1 MIRRPP
7 RSPRTDTL
15 FPYPT
20 LFRSAFADGEQ
31 AVDRAHAHVERA
43 GDAAAAQRIDLAP
56 GERPLKLRLDR
67 RAAVE
72 RIALRVHD
80 PAEQRLT
87 HRDHARRA
95 VRLDGRSEEPT
106 SELQSLMRT

>member
-1 MIRRPP
+1 M
-7 RSPRTDTL
+7 
-15 FPYPT
+15 
-20 LFRSAFADGEQ
+20 
-31 AVDRAHAHVERA
+31 
-43 GDAAAAQRIDLAP
+43 RISDWSSDVCSSDLLAP

-80 PAEQRLT
+80 PAEKRLT

-95 VRLDGRSEEPT
+95 VRLDGRPGDERPVGIERKEEAAVPAT
-106 SELQSLMRT
+106 ADAFAIYIALVCRPA